1 MGAADNAVRLLSFSC
16 LFFLDFLA
24 RSLVLARALTAFC
37 SAVMTLEQAPPRPE
51 DARGWGG
58 GLAPVAEEKEVKV
71 VVVDEPPPARLQAQ
85 RPLAPLQVTT
95 HAPPPPMSVATGNVE
110 PPPAYQPVMQPPQQV
125 GNWEMSIF
133 LDSRFFPFFLPF
145 EKGKE
150 SRLNWLASNSPF
162 K

>member
-1 MGAADNAVRLLSFSC
+1 MGAADNAVRLLSFFLLS
-16 LFFLDFLA
+16 FFLDFLA

-37 SAVMTLEQAPPRPE
+37 SAVMTLVQAPPRPE

-125 GNWEMSIF
+125 GN
-133 LDSRFFPFFLPF
+133 
-145 EKGKE
+145 
-150 SRLNWLASNSPF
+150 
-162 K
+162 

>member
-1 MGAADNAVRLLSFSC
+1 VDHSITTLPSKQRIPLLRSPASASWAPPITPYGYFLS
-16 LFFLDFLA
+16 LVFFFLDFLA

-125 GNWEMSIF
+125 GN
-133 LDSRFFPFFLPF
+133 
-145 EKGKE
+145 
-150 SRLNWLASNSPF
+150 
-162 K
+162 